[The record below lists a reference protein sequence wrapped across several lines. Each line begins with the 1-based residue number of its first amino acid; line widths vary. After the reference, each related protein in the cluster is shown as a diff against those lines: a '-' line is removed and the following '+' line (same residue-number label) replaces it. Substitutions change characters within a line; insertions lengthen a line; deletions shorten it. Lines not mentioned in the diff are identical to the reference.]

1 MWEDLDPSKITSSV
15 CLQCAACCKHTVRYD
30 EKTERYAKN
39 KIEYLI
45 AMFGK
50 PRKDFKLIS
59 DGKAWRID
67 VTFKCVQL
75 NPDNTCKIYERR
87 PNTCERFNCF
97 VTANNNKIL
106 PENYENIKKY
116 VD

>member
-1 MWEDLDPSKITSSV
+1 MWKDLDPSKIVSSV
-15 CLQCAACCKHTVRYD
+15 CLKCAACCKHTMHYNVTT
-30 EKTERYAKN
+30 EKYALN
-39 KIEYLI
+39 KIEYLM

-50 PRKDFKLIS
+50 PREDFKLIS
-59 DGKAWRID
+59 DGKKWRID

-75 NPDNTCKIYERR
+75 NPDNTCKIYEKR

-97 VTANNNKIL
+97 VTANNNKTF